1 MIAYPIAPHTC
12 TNAPY
17 FICVPCKSYAFCR
30 LANERELLYE
40 ALGADVVARLGN
52 FLDNHDFP
60 RFLELQP
67 DHALFKNGLAW
78 VLLSEGIPIV
88 YYGSAAGMR
97 GGTEGNRH
105 RECLW
110 DRPYDTQ
117 SDLYRMIGTLSK

>member
-1 MIAYPIAPHTC
+1 MSRHACY
-12 TNAPY
+12 
-17 FICVPCKSYAFCR
+17 R
-30 LANERELLYE
+30 LSSERQLQHEV
-40 ALGADVVARLGN
+40 LGADAVRLMGT

-67 DHALFKNGLAW
+67 DQALFKNGLAW

-105 RECLW
+105 RDCLW

-117 SDLYRMIGTLSK
+117 SDLYRTIGTLSK